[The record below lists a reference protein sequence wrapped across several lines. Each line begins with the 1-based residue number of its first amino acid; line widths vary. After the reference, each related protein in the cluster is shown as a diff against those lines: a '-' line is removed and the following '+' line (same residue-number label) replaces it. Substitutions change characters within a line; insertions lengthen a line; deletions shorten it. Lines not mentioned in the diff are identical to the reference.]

1 MILTIHEPIA
11 PKGQGVENIKATMAE
26 AYTAVE
32 SSLPE
37 KFKGRLK
44 RRSRPLKSFIRT
56 AYGLLAEVSVEAF
69 CLTRRCS
76 SINCM
81 FSFAFERNSFIN

>member
-37 KFKGRLK
+37 KFKGMVKTKIKTVEVFHPHCLR
-44 RRSRPLKSFIRT
+44 
-56 AYGLLAEVSVEAF
+56 LLAEVSVEAF
-69 CLTRRCS
+69 
-76 SINCM
+76 
-81 FSFAFERNSFIN
+81 A